1 MKHKKS
7 MRIAS
12 NAFGEGSSL
21 PPEYSAKGGNTKPKM
36 RIEDVS
42 PATKSLALVFYDLDK
57 GGGAWTHWV
66 VWNIPPD
73 SREVKGEE
81 GTTSSGNKSYSGPDL
96 PPDSGIHRFVFHA
109 FALNRELKLQSSAGR
124 SELESAMSG
133 HIIEEYKLM
142 VRYGRPKPPKKRNE
156 KNKIKN

>member
-1 MKHKKS
+1 

-81 GTTSSGNKSYSGPDL
+81 GTTSSGNKGYNGPD
-96 PPDSGIHRFVFHA
+96 PGMDTGVHRYVFQIY
-109 FALNRELKLQSSAGR
+109 ALNRVLKLQSSAGR

-133 HIIEEYKLM
+133 HILEEYKLM
-142 VRYGRPKPPKKRNE
+142 VRYGRPEPPKKRNE
-156 KNKIKN
+156 KKKKVNW